1 MKRVLIILAVL
12 AICLPAAAQKGNIGY
27 VYPAGAKRGTTV
39 EVTVGG
45 QNISKA
51 KSVVI
56 SGKGVS
62 GEILAASEQPKRK
75 GRKKKDIGE
84 EDNLQLADRVKFRIS
99 IAKDAE
105 LGLRDLRL
113 VLPNGMSNRLYFEVG
128 ELPDVLENPKEAL
141 SGSSSSL
148 PVTFN
153 GQIMRSDVDRFR
165 FSAVKGRQ
173 LVLQVKGRIF
183 VPYMADAVP
192 GWFQPIIRL
201 YGPDGKEIA
210 YNDDYRWN
218 VDPVLFFKVPESGNY
233 EVEINDALYRGRED
247 FVYRIDVGELPFI
260 TSVSPLGGPSG
271 RKNEIKLTGYNLKS
285 EKMKL
290 KCSKEGKIGVVAQG
304 PGGLHSNRMWF
315 YSDIR
320 NQLNTK
326 KMEPNTEM
334 AAAWELSSGEVC
346 ENVISKPLEQHWYS
360 VEVENR
366 KPVHFEVMA
375 RRLGAPTDVKMT
387 LFDSYMNVVKD
398 VDDTEDPDE
407 SLMTHFADPE
417 LTMKLQPGKY
427 YVRIVEAQAHG
438 GPEYAYR
445 FSWAPA
451 QPDFSLF
458 IEPATISV
466 PEQGSAVFTVQMN
479 PKQNFRGAVD
489 ISVSGLPHG
498 FKVAGNRIEQFKKKT
513 FVSITAPEGAEK
525 GTIMPKVTGTAEMNN
540 TSVTRDAVPA
550 ESMMQAFYYTH
561 LMPMEEFRVEVGE
574 KTPFRIKVVRD
585 GRGPL
590 HIERG
595 GTFPVKVVLERDPG
609 FNSPVTLMMKSTDG
623 FIKAEAVVVPEGE
636 CEGVLELKVREVVKS
651 KRTVYPRIS
660 VYGVVKGSSKKIA
673 GKGRNAYVASVTAY
687 APVFIAELDGLK
699 Q

>member
-1 MKRVLIILAVL
+1 MKRMLTVLAAL
-12 AICLPAAAQKGNIGY
+12 AICLAASAQKGNIGY
-27 VYPAGAKRGTTV
+27 IYPTGAQRGTTV
-39 EVTVGG
+39 EITVGG

-51 KSVVI
+51 KAVVI

-75 GRKKKDIGE
+75 GRRKKDIGE
-84 EDNLQLADRVKFRIS
+84 EDNLQLADRVKFRLTVS
-99 IAKDAE
+99 KDAA
-105 LGLRDLRL
+105 LGMRDLRL

-128 ELPDVLENPKEAL
+128 ELPDVLEDAKAKL
-141 SGSSSSL
+141 SGTSASL

-165 FSAVKGRQ
+165 FRAAKGRQ
-173 LVLQVKGRIF
+173 LVLQVKGRVF

-201 YGPDGKEIA
+201 YGPDGREIA

-218 VDPVLFFKVPESGNY
+218 VDPVLFFKVPESGDY

-260 TSVSPLGGPSG
+260 TSVSPLGGPAG
-271 RKNEIKLTGYNLKS
+271 KKNELKLTGYNLKS
-285 EKMKL
+285 EKLKL
-290 KCSKEGKIGVVAQG
+290 KCSKEGRLAVVAQG

-315 YSDIR
+315 YSDPR
-320 NQLNTK
+320 DQLSTK
-326 KMEPNTEM
+326 KLAPNTDM
-334 AAAWELSSGEVC
+334 GSAWELASGEVC
-346 ENVISKPLEQHWYS
+346 ETVFSKPLEQHWY
-360 VEVENR
+360 VIDVPNK
-366 KPVHFEVMA
+366 KPVHLEVMA
-375 RRLGAPTDVKMT
+375 RRLGALTDVQMS
-387 LFDSYMNVVKD
+387 LFDSYMNKVKD

-407 SLMTHFADPE
+407 CMMTHFADPE
-417 LTMKLQPGKY
+417 LTMKLQPGRY
-427 YVRIVEAQAHG
+427 YVRLVEAQAHG
-438 GPEYAYR
+438 GQDYAYR

-458 IEPATISV
+458 IEPATISL
-466 PEQGSAVFTVQMN
+466 PEQGSAVFTVQMH
-479 PKQNFRGAVD
+479 PKQNFRGAID
-489 ISVSGLPHG
+489 IDIAGLPHG
-498 FKVAGNRIEQFKKKT
+498 FKVAGNRIEQYKKKT
-513 FVSITAPEGAEK
+513 LVSITAPEGAAK
-525 GTIMPKVTGTAEMNN
+525 GTLMPRVSGSAEMNG

-574 KTPFRIKVVRD
+574 KTPFRIKVVRE

-590 HIERG
+590 HLERG

-609 FNSPVTLMMKSTDG
+609 FNSPVTLMMKCSEG
-623 FIKAEAVVVPEGE
+623 FVKAEAVVIPEGE
-636 CEGVLELKVREVVKS
+636 NEGILELKVRDVVKT

-660 VYGVVKGSSKKIA
+660 VYGVVKASSKRIA
-673 GKGRNAYVASVTAY
+673 GKGRNAFVASVSAY
-687 APVFIAELDGLK
+687 APVFIAELEGLR
-699 Q
+699 